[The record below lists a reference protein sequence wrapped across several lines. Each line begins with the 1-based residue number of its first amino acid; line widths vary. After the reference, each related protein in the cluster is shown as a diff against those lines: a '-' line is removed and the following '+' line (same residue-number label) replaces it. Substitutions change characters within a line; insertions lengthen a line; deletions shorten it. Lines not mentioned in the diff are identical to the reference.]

1 MPGPKVPFPRR
12 PAPVLHP
19 SKTQQVG
26 KTMQTGKTQPS
37 AEGAS
42 VKKSESKEPITLA
55 QFLKVVQVA
64 DSGGMAKALVREGR
78 ATVNGESE
86 ERPGRKLA
94 KDDVVEIDGKTFTVD
109 R

>member
-12 PAPVLHP
+12 PVPALHP
-19 SKTQQVG
+19 SKVPRPSAPQQP
-26 KTMQTGKTQPS
+26 KAKLS

-78 ATVNGESE
+78 ATVNGERE
-86 ERPGRKLA
+86 DRPGRKLA